1 MSESATASQTSRRR
15 EGATVI
21 GQQRRPAGQWATT
34 FRRFRR
40 HRLAVCGLIV
50 IVCLGIA
57 AISAPFLPLAEP
69 NRGRVVNSLE
79 APSRSHLLGTDA
91 VGRDVLSRSVHGSRV
106 SLSVGLVGVSMYLV
120 IGVSLGALAGYYGGV
135 TDAAIMRTTDVFMS
149 FPPIILIVT
158 LVALLGPSLYNVMI
172 AIGLLGWPSICRLV
186 RGQFLSLRE
195 REFVEAARAIGV
207 RDSRLIFRHVLP
219 SAITPVVVSA
229 SFGLA
234 EAILLEAG
242 LSFLGLGVQAPTAS
256 WGGMLNAA
264 QSMTTLRDYPW
275 MWFPPGLLI
284 FLTVVSIN
292 FVGDG
297 LRDALD
303 PRSTR

>member
-1 MSESATASQTSRRR
+1 
-15 EGATVI
+15 
-21 GQQRRPAGQWATT
+21 
-34 FRRFRR
+34 
-40 HRLAVCGLIV
+40 
-50 IVCLGIA
+50 
-57 AISAPFLPLAEP
+57 
-69 NRGRVVNSLE
+69 
-79 APSRSHLLGTDA
+79 
-91 VGRDVLSRSVHGSRV
+91 
-106 SLSVGLVGVSMYLV
+106 MYLL
-120 IGVSLGALAGYYGGV
+120 IGVSLGALAGFYGGV
-135 TDAAIMRTTDVFMS
+135 TDAAIMRATDVFMS
-149 FPPIILIVT
+149 FPPLILIVT
-158 LVALLGPSLYNVMI
+158 LVALLGPSLFNVMI
-172 AIGLLGWPSICRLV
+172 AIGFLGWPASCRLV

-207 RDSRLIFRHVLP
+207 RDARLIFRHVLP

-242 LSFLGLGVQAPTAS
+242 LSFLGLGVQPPTAS

-275 MWFPPGLLI
+275 MWLPPGMLI

-303 PRSTR
+303 PRTTR